1 MELELKHLA
10 PYLPYQ
16 LNCYD
21 SIRGL
26 SKNKYSTVEVVTKGF
41 GNSRI
46 GIDHVLGSKL
56 FTPILRPLSQLTQ
69 EITHNGDTFVPI
81 EYLDMYAE
89 DLRVMI
95 KHDVMQAN
103 MRWHDAQKLV
113 EWHFDVFNLIEHNLA
128 IEKPNH

>member
-10 PYLPYQ
+10 PYLGFDLVLSRAEWLTPMIMVG
-16 LNCYD
+16 LNTD
-21 SIRGL
+21 DVIHNHGASPIR
-26 SKNKYSTVEVVTKGF
+26 YM
-41 GNSRI
+41 
-46 GIDHVLGSKL
+46 
-56 FTPILRPLSQLTQ
+56 TPHLRPLSQLTE